1 MKRRQLNECQFGD
14 DGSIYCVVLRTGS
27 AEVDLWGEVRLW
39 GGAGVGP
46 EGGDVG
52 VGPWGRAVGAIGGG
66 VHGGGAVRWDPGGR
80 AMGWVQGEGCK
91 VGNKFCCHPHLSTSD
106 IIGASL
112 CLTHSGWFW

>member
-46 EGGDVG
+46 EGGAVG
-52 VGPWGRAVGAIGGG
+52 VGPWGRAVGASGGG
-66 VHGGGAVRWDPGGR
+66 GPWRWGCEVGSRRQGNGVGPGGG
-80 AMGWVQGEGCK
+80 
-91 VGNKFCCHPHLSTSD
+91 L
-106 IIGASL
+106 
-112 CLTHSGWFW
+112 